1 MCLQSPGKT
10 DVYTYNDFFHGI
22 MDDVLPP
29 GAGPNLLL
37 GYLHRWYVN
46 LGSWV
51 FSKCI
56 LVGCYWTDFEY
67 WCGKWFLCMDF
78 TKKCLKKEILD
89 RSTHLIKNMA
99 LYTIGSHVILR
110 RPKSGVNPPP
120 PPPNWGIFVPRLSF
134 LIVPIYHLIDMG
146 NISPPSEVFLI
157 VPIYHLIRNQGNIYY
172 IVT

>member
-110 RPKSGVNPPP
+110 RKFFNSPHLPLDRHGEYFSPKWSYFNSP
-120 PPPNWGIFVPRLSF
+120 
-134 LIVPIYHLIDMG
+134 HLPLD
-146 NISPPSEVFLI
+146 S
-157 VPIYHLIRNQGNIYY
+157 
-172 IVT
+172 